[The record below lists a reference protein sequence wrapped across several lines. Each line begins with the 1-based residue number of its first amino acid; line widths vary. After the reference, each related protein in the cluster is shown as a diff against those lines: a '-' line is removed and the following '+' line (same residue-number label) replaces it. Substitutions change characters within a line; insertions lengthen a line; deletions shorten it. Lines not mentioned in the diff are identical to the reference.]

1 MANGYNTENQKK
13 FEEFSRKN
21 KYNMRG
27 DKNTSKYLK
36 RQFEAS
42 QGYTKDGGGG
52 GMSEE
57 NLARMKKLEEG
68 QAEAMKFK
76 KMSEEFGAGGQKFA
90 EGIIGEGFDRL
101 GKDKEVQDALTTKKK
116 SADELG
122 EAARRWEKVAD
133 EGMGTEEMEAQKSMQ
148 QQQMSK
154 SEQLMGY
161 KLGAK
166 GGGAKGS
173 SSLAQTRSL
182 MAAGAIGR
190 AQLDQEMFVKNEAVK
205 REGIAGLTA
214 GLTSY
219 TQSLD
224 TYNQA
229 LGSVKQFD
237 IGLQKTEKDIRL
249 QAGLGFEEMKQ
260 SEINAKIQAEAT
272 IAAAAAS
279 RPSCFLPHT
288 LIIMEDGS
296 EKQIK
301 DIDPGDRL
309 KKGGTVH
316 VIGMGKSI
324 NFYMWN
330 GVPVG
335 EGHCVKDKWGWL
347 PVELSNNSS
356 EITLNQEETYVINVV
371 CENHEVVVKGSE
383 ARFGDWLDAEDK
395 SYWSRLYVPYKRV
408 RRVLNGVL
416 SKVFRRSREQEALQN
431 G

>member
-1 MANGYNTENQKK
+1 MANKYRDAKQARAMGGIPRNATHNDWVQWEEKQKQKK
-13 FEEFSRKN
+13 SE
-21 KYNMRG
+21 
-27 DKNTSKYLK
+27 
-36 RQFEAS
+36 
-42 QGYTKDGGGG
+42 GG
-52 GMSEE
+52 GMSKDQ
-57 NLARMKKLEEG
+57 LDRMKKLEEG
-68 QAEAMKFK
+68 QAEAQKFK
-76 KMSEEFGAGGQKFA
+76 KMSEEFGAGGQAFA
-90 EGIIGEGFDRL
+90 DKIIGKGFDRL
-101 GKDKEVQDALTTKKK
+101 GDDKEIQDALSTKKK

-122 EAARRWEKVAD
+122 AAARRWEKVAD

-173 SSLAQTRSL
+173 SALAQTRSL

-190 AQLDQEMFVKNEAVK
+190 AQLDQDMFIKNEAVK
-205 REGIAGLTA
+205 REGIQGLTQ

-249 QAGLGFEEMKQ
+249 QAGVGFEEMKQ

-272 IAAAAAS
+272 KAAAAAS
-279 RPSCFLPHT
+279 RPSCFLPQT
-288 LIIMEDGS
+288 LIMMEDGS
-296 EKQIK
+296 EKEIK

-309 KKGGTVH
+309 KRGGVVH
-316 VIGMGKSI
+316 AIGMGKSV

-330 GVPVG
+330 GVPLG
-335 EGHCVKDKWGWL
+335 EGHCVKEKWGWI
-347 PVELSNNSS
+347 PVELSDNADQIN
-356 EITLNQEETYVINVV
+356 LGQKETYVINVV
-371 CENHEVVVKGSE
+371 CDNHEVVVKGTE
-383 ARFGDWLDAEDK
+383 ARFGDWYDAEDK
-395 SYWSRLYVPYKRV
+395 SYWSRLYVPYKRIKRFFKNLMSYQIKQPVLQPV
-408 RRVLNGVL
+408 R
-416 SKVFRRSREQEALQN
+416 QEKQEKERN
-431 G
+431 VY